1 MAIIRVVRKFID
13 VLSKGQKNQIA
24 RLIIL
29 MAIGGMLETMSVGLI
44 IPFMNAVV
52 NIDTLMDRW
61 YVKKICELLD
71 IHHAYSFMFV
81 GATCLGLLF
90 IAKNIYLMIEYK
102 FQYRFIYENMF
113 DMQNRSLRALISNPY
128 EFFLQAESGDTIR
141 LINVDIP
148 STFSLLETVLS
159 FFTESIVSFML
170 ISTIFFIMPQIT
182 LMIGFILL
190 ILLLVINLV
199 IKPKM
204 RELGEETGESS
215 AGMNKWL
222 MQSVQGIKEIKITD
236 TDDFFMFNFSRYG
249 RTYINTQSTYLVVSV
264 IPRFMIEAICMATM
278 FFAIAIL
285 LFYGGRFDDLVPIL
299 TAVAMA
305 AVRLL
310 PSINRISIAMTRAS
324 YGEPIL
330 DRVMQ
335 NLNRMG
341 KTSVD
346 KDQINDKDKTHI
358 PRLKDSLTLEG
369 ISYSYPGTD
378 KVILE
383 GANIKIKRGESIGII
398 GESGAGKT
406 TAVDIVM
413 GLLKP
418 QKGRILADGVDIYE
432 NIGDWYRQIGY
443 IPQMIFML
451 DDTIRENVVFGRER
465 QSDDSIW
472 DALNEA
478 ALSDFVRS
486 LPKGLDTKI
495 GERGIR
501 LSGGQRQRIGI
512 ARALYT
518 DPDILIMDEATSA
531 LDNETEQSIM
541 ESIDKLQGIKTM
553 IIIAHRLTTIQ
564 RCDHIYSVKDRKITQ
579 ER

>member
-249 RTYINTQSTYLVVSV
+249 RTYINTQS
-264 IPRFMIEAICMATM
+264 
-278 FFAIAIL
+278 
-285 LFYGGRFDDLVPIL
+285 
-299 TAVAMA
+299 
-305 AVRLL
+305 
-310 PSINRISIAMTRAS
+310 
-324 YGEPIL
+324 
-330 DRVMQ
+330 
-335 NLNRMG
+335 
-341 KTSVD
+341 
-346 KDQINDKDKTHI
+346 
-358 PRLKDSLTLEG
+358 KDS
-369 ISYSYPGTD
+369 
-378 KVILE
+378 
-383 GANIKIKRGESIGII
+383 
-398 GESGAGKT
+398 
-406 TAVDIVM
+406 
-413 GLLKP
+413 
-418 QKGRILADGVDIYE
+418 
-432 NIGDWYRQIGY
+432 
-443 IPQMIFML
+443 
-451 DDTIRENVVFGRER
+451 
-465 QSDDSIW
+465 
-472 DALNEA
+472 
-478 ALSDFVRS
+478 
-486 LPKGLDTKI
+486 
-495 GERGIR
+495 
-501 LSGGQRQRIGI
+501 
-512 ARALYT
+512 
-518 DPDILIMDEATSA
+518 
-531 LDNETEQSIM
+531 
-541 ESIDKLQGIKTM
+541 
-553 IIIAHRLTTIQ
+553 
-564 RCDHIYSVKDRKITQ
+564 
-579 ER
+579 